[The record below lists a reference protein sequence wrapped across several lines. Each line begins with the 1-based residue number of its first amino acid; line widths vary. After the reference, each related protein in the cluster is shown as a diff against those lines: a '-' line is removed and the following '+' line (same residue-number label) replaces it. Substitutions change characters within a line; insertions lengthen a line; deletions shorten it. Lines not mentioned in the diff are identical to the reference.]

1 MSTEVK
7 KDFRFDYKKN
17 KSKAIN
23 VEMLD
28 KLMEDCI
35 SAGTSRWASI
45 VMAVKIVLFFCYLWA
60 RKSLI
65 DEQFMIEKQEYEQG
79 RTNQNENDIGNDNL
93 D

>member
-1 MSTEVK
+1 METTK
-7 KDFRFDYKKN
+7 KDFRFNHKKY

-23 VEMLD
+23 VSMLD

-45 VMAVKIVLFFCYLWA
+45 VMGCKIILFFCYLWA

-65 DEQFMIEKQEYEQG
+65 DTEFMIAKQEYEQDS
-79 RTNQNENDIGNDNL
+79 TNNNEDDIGGDDL